1 MGFIT
6 SAATFTIKGKLTP
19 IGRQLLITNT
29 NALIST
35 FALGDS
41 DADYTVY
48 SGLTY
53 GQVPDFS
60 GDLNAA
66 NNGGANY
73 NLRSVLFYNGTS
85 TIKPVETSS
94 LSINTSYN
102 YNGLTTTYYSGGTIS
117 QNIINRLSGATDSL
131 TNLFHAFGLP
141 KSTEEQNLFT
151 VTTRSLGG
159 YADTPLSGMSQDK
172 ALVIALSGSTY
183 GEMIDGKSIKL
194 TLNTTGSTYDIY
206 GTFANQ
212 NISLNSYDNLISDTS
227 NYLPTFGNNT
237 VLLFSDD
244 IMKPNG
250 GDSTKSWSTGY
261 SSIKPFSLTPRK
273 ELWNLDTNEALSL
286 TADTPVGIAYL
297 DKGFLVI
304 TEPTIINEF
313 NLSYSSSTATTIE
326 FNSVNSYVSQQV
338 TCIADRNTFVNSSN
352 ISFSIG
358 DVPRITEIGLF
369 DVNGNL
375 IAMAKPNTTYYKNP
389 NDIVVFNVIIDY

>member
-102 YNGLTTTYYSGGTIS
+102 YKGLTTTYYSGGTIS

-131 TNLFHAFGLP
+131 TNLFHVFGLP
-141 KSTEEQNLFT
+141 
-151 VTTRSLGG
+151 TRSLGG

-194 TLNTTGSTYDIY
+194 TLNTTGNTYDIY

-304 TEPTIINEF
+304 TEPTIVNEF

-352 ISFSIG
+352 TSFSIG

-389 NDIVVFNVIIDY
+389 HDIVVFNVIIDY